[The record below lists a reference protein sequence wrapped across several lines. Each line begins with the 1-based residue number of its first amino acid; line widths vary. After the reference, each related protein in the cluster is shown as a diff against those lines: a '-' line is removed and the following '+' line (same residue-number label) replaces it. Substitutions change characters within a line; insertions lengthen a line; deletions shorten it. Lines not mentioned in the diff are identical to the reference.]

1 MPKEIIGE
9 PVSDV
14 APPEESTTSENAHR
28 KPHSRRRGLIE
39 WGAVVVVAVLVSFLM
54 RAYVMQ
60 TFRVPSLSMAP
71 TFEIGDRIMV
81 SKLSLDF
88 GSIHRGDILV
98 FKAPPAAFVACSDN
112 DPTDFVKRVIGLP
125 GETISLSKTG
135 HVYIDGK
142 EIHETWLIASNQ
154 GITYPPRPDPLKGP
168 FNLYHPYKI
177 PANHFFMMGD
187 NRSNSCDSR
196 YWGTVAR
203 SAIVGR
209 AFVRIWPLSRFG
221 FL

>member
-1 MPKEIIGE
+1 VPKEIIDE

-14 APPEESTTSENAHR
+14 APPEDSTTSGDTHR

-39 WGAVVVVAVLVSFLM
+39 WGAIVVVAVLVSFLM

-154 GITYPPRPDPLKGP
+154 GVTYPAASPVKGP

-177 PANHFFMMGD
+177 PADHYFMMGD
-187 NRSNSCDSR
+187 NRSDSCDSR